1 MRVSALVVYPI
12 KSCGGV
18 ELGRARVERRGL
30 ERDRRFMLVDEQGS
44 FVTQREEGR
53 LALTR
58 LGVAEGVV
66 RVTAEGQ
73 PPLALSAEPA
83 AGERIRVRVWDDD
96 TEGLV
101 QPEASAWFSRF
112 LGRPVRLVHMPPDV
126 RRPVDPGY
134 GQAGDEVGFADGFPL
149 LLISEASLEELARRL
164 ERPVEMRRFR
174 PNLVVTGASPHAE
187 DGWRRFR
194 VGTLTFRAVKP
205 CSRCLITT
213 RDPDTG
219 ELGKEPLATLAGYRK
234 QDGKVMFGVNVIP
247 DGPGEIAV
255 GDVVEPLS
263 EPRGSARG
271 PASTGS

>member
-30 ERDRRFMLVDEQGS
+30 ERDRRFMLVDEQGA

-58 LGVAEGVV
+58 LSLVDGVL

-73 PPLALSAEPA
+73 QPLAQPA
-83 AGERIRVRVWDDD
+83 APTAGERVRVRVWDDD

-112 LGRPVRLVHMPPDV
+112 LGRPVRLVYMPPDV
-126 RRPVDPGY
+126 RRPVDPRY
-134 GQAGDEVGFADGFPL
+134 GEAEDEVGFADGFPL
-149 LLISEASLEELARRL
+149 LLLSEGSLEELARRMG
-164 ERPVEMRRFR
+164 RSVEMRRFR

-194 VGTLTFRAVKP
+194 VGALTFRAVKP

-219 ELGKEPLATLAGYRK
+219 EPGKEPLATLASYRK
-234 QDGKVMFGVNVIP
+234 QDGQVMYGVNVIP
-247 DGPGEIAV
+247 DGPGQLAV

-263 EPRGSARG
+263 ES
-271 PASTGS
+271 